1 MELVYFYL
9 AKLPKLIKLFSLYNI
24 MDKEVYKELIN
35 TIKNLT
41 VEVQHNNKLLSKD
54 TQLIEHNMFYY
65 IKRYIQE
72 FIEACIGLLFVMFIM
87 KKSFTLSDLSKIASI
102 VGVVTLILEEYNLD
116 SASHFKQGIYS
127 TLGSVTFNT
136 K

>member
-1 MELVYFYL
+1 ME
-9 AKLPKLIKLFSLYNI
+9 
-24 MDKEVYKELIN
+24 KEVIELN
-35 TIKNLT
+35 NNIKKLT
-41 VEVQHNNKLLSKD
+41 LEMQKYNNKLLDKD
-54 TQLIEHNMFYY
+54 KSQLIEHNMFYY

-87 KKSFTLSDLSKIASI
+87 KKSFTLLNLFKIASI

-136 K
+136 N